1 MKSVRY
7 ALIGTAGLL
16 ALFVGVAVLSEMATQ
31 RATPGRE
38 LALGWRLAMWLA
50 VQITVFVPFLFVPL
64 GLVALIGAWR
74 SAPATLAQE
83 RRLLGWWLLIGVS
96 APLLALASF
105 AAVVIPALFQFVI
118 VGAVFIH
125 LGMVAWLAAIV
136 VAVNLQ
142 SRLAALGSR
151 IQGWHVA
158 VAAVPL
164 LLLKPA
170 ALIPP
175 AIVWFTSRR
184 SAA

>member
-1 MKSVRY
+1 MKSLRY

-16 ALFVGVAVLSEMATQ
+16 ALFLGVALLSEMAEA
-31 RATPGRE
+31 RITPGRE

-50 VQITVFVPFLFVPL
+50 LQITVLVPFLFLPL
-64 GLVALIGAWR
+64 GLVTSIGAWR
-74 SAPATLAQE
+74 SPPATLAQE
-83 RRLLGWWLLIGVS
+83 RRLLGWWLVVGVA
-96 APLLALASF
+96 APVLALASF

-118 VGAVFIH
+118 VGIAFVH

-136 VAVNLQ
+136 VAVHLQ

-158 VAAVPL
+158 IVSVPL

-170 ALIPP
+170 SLIPP
-175 AIVWFTSRR
+175 AIVWWTSRR
-184 SAA
+184 AAS